1 MLSASGS
8 CNTFYSIRYTVVN
21 ESHHQTSV
29 PNSPQRRNVVFVAS
43 YFDNDDDLDIKGHTM
58 SGLAK
63 QWLVTCPCKSNGG
76 LLQNKFLQLHTT

>member
-29 PNSPQRRNVVFVAS
+29 PNSPQRRNVCFVAS
-43 YFDNDDDLDIKGHTM
+43 YFDYDDDLNIKGYMM
-58 SGLAK
+58 SGLFVAAAT
-63 QWLVTCPCKSNGG
+63 TCQTMARDLSMSV
-76 LLQNKFLQLHTT
+76 Q